1 MEEQGLFC
9 PLLMHNK
16 FLLRTELE
24 HQGSAIEQQE
34 ELEHR
39 RVAR

>member
-16 FLLRTELE
+16 FLLRMELE

-39 RVAR
+39 HVAR